1 MIESLYIKNFVLVE
15 EIDIRFGNGLN
26 IITGETGAGKSI
38 IVRAISQLC
47 GERGSPDLVRRGAN
61 KAIIEAFVRLS
72 DIKHLDRLIE
82 NDIIEEGPKDTFI
95 LRKEIYLN
103 GASRV
108 FINDSPITL
117 TRLSE
122 ISSLFV
128 DLHGQHQHQRLLYP
142 ENHLKYLDEF
152 AGLNTL
158 AGQFKSLLH
167 TYRRT
172 WEEYE
177 RLKEEQLQAFQRQD
191 MYRYQYDELEKAQLR
206 AGELEELQ
214 AEEKKLSN
222 LENIHRY
229 GQELTTKLYNDDI
242 NASGLLAKAEEDLR
256 YLASFDEQFK
266 AFENTLSQ
274 ARESIEEIGR
284 FMEAYLTELQY
295 DPERM
300 EYLQRRIGQL
310 EFLLKKYQK
319 INIEELIDL
328 HKEISEQLGHI
339 DRFDEKIEEKKQQLD
354 RYRQELIKVG
364 KELSQKR
371 RESALQLQDKISEVL
386 NEIGMPQA
394 VLRVD
399 CMYTEKEGSE
409 FILDGHAVQ
418 PIERGFDR
426 VVFQVASNTG
436 ESFKPLQKIASGG
449 EISRI
454 MLALKS
460 VLAQSD
466 SIPTLVFDEIDAGVS
481 GKIAQIVGRKLA
493 VLATSHQ
500 ILCITHL
507 PQIASF
513 ATTHYRVEKR
523 IEEKRTI
530 VDIKELSEEEHVEEI
545 AVLLGGKTISEQA
558 RENARHLIS
567 ESVNSPS

>member
-15 EIDIRFGNGLN
+15 EIDISFGEGLN

-47 GERGSPDLVRRGAN
+47 GERGSPDLVRRGAK
-61 KAIIEAFVRLS
+61 KAIIEAFIRVS
-72 DIKHLDRLIE
+72 DMKDLGKLIE
-82 NDIIEEGPKDTFI
+82 EDIIDEGPEDAFI

-103 GASRV
+103 GASRL

-122 ISSLFV
+122 ISNLFV

-158 AGQFKSLLH
+158 AGRFKSLLQ
-167 TYRRT
+167 TYRQT
-172 WEEYE
+172 QQEYE
-177 RLKEEQLQAFQRQD
+177 RFKEEQVQAFQRQD
-191 MYRYQYDELEKAQLR
+191 MYRYQYDELEKADLQPN
-206 AGELEELQ
+206 ELEELRT
-214 AEEKKLSN
+214 EEKKLAN

-229 GQELTTKLYNDDI
+229 GQELTARLYIDEI

-256 YLASFDEQFK
+256 YLASFDGQFK
-266 AFENTLSQ
+266 AFENTLSE

-284 FMEAYLTELQY
+284 FLEAYLAELQY

-300 EYLQRRIGQL
+300 EFLQRRIGQL

-319 INIEELIDL
+319 VSIEELINL
-328 HKEISEQLGHI
+328 HKEIGEHLGHI
-339 DRFDEKIEEKKQQLD
+339 DRFDEKIEEKKQ
-354 RYRQELIKVG
+354 ELELYQQKLIEMG

-394 VLRVD
+394 VFRVD
-399 CMYTEKEGSE
+399 CLYTEKEGSE
-409 FILDGHAVQ
+409 FTLDGHAVQ

-493 VLATSHQ
+493 ALAASHQ

-513 ATTHYRVEKR
+513 AAKHYRVEKR

-545 AVLLGGKTISEQA
+545 AVLLGGKTISEEA

-567 ESVNSPS
+567 ESVNLPP

>member
-61 KAIIEAFVRLS
+61 KAIIEAFVRVS
-72 DIKHLDRLIE
+72 DIKNLAELIE
-82 NDIIEEGPKDTFI
+82 NSILEEGPEDTII

-103 GASRV
+103 GASRI

-117 TRLSE
+117 TRLTE

-152 AGLNTL
+152 ANLNSL
-158 AGQFKSLLH
+158 ADRFKALLK
-167 TYRRT
+167 TYRLT
-172 WEEYE
+172 GQEYE

-191 MYRYQYDELEKAQLR
+191 MYRYQYDELEKAELQS
-206 AGELEELQ
+206 GELEELQ

-229 GQELTTKLYNDDI
+229 GRELTAKLYNDEI
-242 NASGLLAKAEEDLR
+242 NASTLLAKAEDDLG
-256 YLASFDEQFK
+256 YLAKFDEQFK
-266 AFENTLSQ
+266 AFENTLSE

-284 FMEAYLTELQY
+284 FTEAYLNELQY

-319 INIEELIDL
+319 LSVEELIEL
-328 HKEISEQLGHI
+328 HKKIGEQLGHI
-339 DRFDEKIEEKKQQLD
+339 DRFDENIEEKKQELEQ
-354 RYRQELIKVG
+354 YRQELIELG
-364 KELSQKR
+364 KELSRKR
-371 RESALQLQDKISEVL
+371 RESALQLQDRISAVL

-394 VLRVD
+394 VLRVN
-399 CMYTEKEGSE
+399 CSYNEKEGSE
-409 FILDGHAVQ
+409 FTMDGRAVQ
-418 PIERGFDR
+418 PNERGFDR
-426 VVFQVASNTG
+426 VVFEVASNTG
-436 ESFKPLQKIASGG
+436 ENFKPLQKIASGG

-466 SIPTLVFDEIDAGVS
+466 GIPTLVFDEIDAGIS

-493 VLATSHQ
+493 ALAASHQ

-513 ATTHYRVEKR
+513 AAAHYRVEKR

-530 VDIKELSEEEHVEEI
+530 VDIKKLDEEEHVEEI
-545 AVLLGGKTISEQA
+545 AILLGGKTISEQA
-558 RENARHLIS
+558 RENARHLIA
-567 ESVNSPS
+567 ESVDLPL